1 MRYRFWI
8 GVILSVALV
17 VFMLQRVDVQQITSL
32 LVDLRMIP
40 LLLAVATL
48 LLTLVIKAWRWH
60 YLMESI
66 KPVPVS
72 YLWSATSIGAMIDMV
87 LPARTGDIVRAYLVG
102 RKAEVSKMASLATI
116 VVEKLLDILVILLIA
131 VPMLALV
138 SFPGSEPALVQGFR
152 TGIYAAGAICTAIFI
167 GLFVMRRRPI
177 RSEGAINRYLRFLPA
192 GTRARLADV
201 VDNFGVGMQTIRT
214 VEHLSSTLVLSLAL
228 WLTYAVSNYFVLQSF
243 DLDLPMYASFLFV
256 VFQVLGVTLP
266 SSPGFIG
273 TYHAAVVVGFALL
286 GVSQDVALSVAIV
299 MHAAFF
305 FPFIALGFILVWRE
319 NLSIRTLSELEADPQ

>member
-8 GVILSVALV
+8 GVLLSVALV
-17 VFMLQRVDVQQITSL
+17 FFMLQRVDVQQIVVL
-32 LVDLRMIP
+32 IADLRVAP
-40 LLLAVATL
+40 LLLAVVAL
-48 LLTLVIKAWRWH
+48 LLTLFLKAWRWR

-66 KPVPVS
+66 KPVPVA

-87 LPARTGDIVRAYLVG
+87 LPARTGDIARAYLVG
-102 RKAEVSKMASLATI
+102 RKADVSKMASLATI
-116 VVEKLLDILVILLIA
+116 VVEKLLDIFVILLIS

-138 SFPGSEPALVQGFR
+138 SFPGEEAALIQAFR
-152 TGIYAAGAICTAIFI
+152 TGVYVAGAICIVIVI
-167 GLFVMRRRPI
+167 GMFALRTRPI
-177 RSEGAINRYLRFLPA
+177 KSAGAINRFLPFLPDR
-192 GTRARLADV
+192 TRSRLADV
-201 VDNFGVGMQTIRT
+201 VDNFGAGMQTIRT
-214 VEHLSSTLVLSLAL
+214 VEHLTSTFVLSLVL
-228 WLTYAVSNYFVLQSF
+228 WFTYAVSNYLVIRSF
-243 DLDLPMYASFLFV
+243 DLELPLYASFLFV

-286 GVSQDVALSVAIV
+286 GVSQDIAVSVAIV

-305 FPFIALGFILVWRE
+305 FPFIVLGFILVWRE